1 VRGAGTLPIVRRGPV
16 TAREI
21 TDAPIAEKA
30 PTATGKQDIDV
41 QAAILVALRKRDG
54 ETVGWRGRSDAV
66 AADGRGI
73 GTIADLAG
81 YQSVPGGNRHPSS

>member
-1 VRGAGTLPIVRRGPV
+1 VRGADVIGHAADRQARPV

-30 PTATGKQDIDV
+30 PTATGKQAIDV

-54 ETVGWRGRSDAV
+54 ETVGGEGGPTRWRQT
-66 AADGRGI
+66 DGE
-73 GTIADLAG
+73 
-81 YQSVPGGNRHPSS
+81 